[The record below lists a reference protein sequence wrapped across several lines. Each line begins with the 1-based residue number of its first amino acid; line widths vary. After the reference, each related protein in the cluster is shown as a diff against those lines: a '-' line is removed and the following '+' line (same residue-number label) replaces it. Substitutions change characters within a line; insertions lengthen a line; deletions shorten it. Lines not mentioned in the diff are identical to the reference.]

1 MLHTIR
7 RVRPTAT
14 TSTVAVGIKQEAPES
29 LIS

>member
-1 MLHTIR
+1 MLYATR
-7 RVRPTAT
+7 RVRPAAT